1 MTDRKGKAF
10 PHIGRRS
17 RDRTESIMMNIKRTL
32 ALALISFALI
42 SAPAFSLLR
51 TQPVVTTLAA
61 SREPVRARHGVVA
74 STNEVAS
81 QVGVD
86 IMKRGGNAVDAAIA
100 VAFALAVTHPA
111 AGNLGGGG
119 FMMIRLKDGR
129 TTAIDYREMAPALA
143 TRNIYLDKD
152 GEVIKGEG
160 GSIEGYRAAGV
171 PGTVRGMELALK
183 KYGSH
188 RLTWSQLIEP
198 ARRLAANGFTVTN
211 SLARGL
217 RGNREYLSKYPETKR
232 IYLNNGKFYNEGDL
246 FVQPELG
253 ATFAR
258 LQRGGANE
266 FYEGQTARLI
276 VDDMKRHDGLIK
288 MTDMRGYVA
297 KERETLRGTYRGYEV
312 ISMPPPSSGGAVLL
326 EMLNILEGYDLKK
339 MDWASSDR
347 YHLMTEAMRRAFA
360 DRAEYMG
367 DTDFVKVPIAGLID
381 KKYASK
387 LRETIDPQRASTS
400 EQVKAGKPA
409 GYESDETTHF
419 TVVDTDGNAVAN
431 TYTLNNS
438 YGSAVVAKGTGI
450 IMNDEMDD
458 FAAKPGT
465 PNLYGLIQGERNA
478 VAPRKRP
485 LSAMTPTF
493 VLRKDGSLW
502 FTVGSPGG
510 PTIINTVLDVITNV
524 IDYNM
529 NIQQAIDAPR
539 IHHQWLPDELV
550 YEPYGLSGDTQKAL
564 SQRGHKLVDKPRYLG
579 DCEGIMIEEKT
590 GIRLGATDPRR
601 SDGLAVGW

>member
-1 MTDRKGKAF
+1 MSRK
-10 PHIGRRS
+10 S
-17 RDRTESIMMNIKRTL
+17 
-32 ALALISFALI
+32 
-42 SAPAFSLLR
+42 FSLRLTLSLFMVATFGLTQIAPMR
-51 TQPVVTTLAA
+51 TSTVEVLAA
-61 SREPVRARHGVVA
+61 SREPVRAPHGVVA
-74 STNEVAS
+74 SINEVAS
-81 QVGVD
+81 KVGVD

-119 FMMIRLKDGR
+119 FMMIHLKDGR
-129 TTAIDYREMAPALA
+129 STAIDYREMAPVLA
-143 TRNIYLDKD
+143 THDIYLDKD
-152 GEVIKGEG
+152 GNVIKGEG

-188 RLTWSQLIEP
+188 KLSWAQLIEP
-198 ARRLAANGFTVTN
+198 ARALAANGIAVTYN
-211 SLARGL
+211 LARGL
-217 RGNREYLSKYPETKR
+217 RGNNDYLSKYAETKR
-232 IYLNNGKFYNEGDL
+232 VYLRNGNFYKEGETFRQPDL
-246 FVQPELG
+246 A

-266 FYEGQTARLI
+266 FYEGQTARMI
-276 VDDMKRHDGLIK
+276 VDDLKAHNGLLT
-288 MTDMRGYVA
+288 MEDMRGYVA
-297 KERETLRGTYRGYEV
+297 KERTPVKGTYRGFEIV
-312 ISMPPPSSGGAVLL
+312 SMPPPSSGGAVLI
-326 EMLNILEGYDLKK
+326 EMLNILEGYDFKK

-387 LRETIDPQRASTS
+387 LRSTIDPQRASTS
-400 EQVKAGKPA
+400 EQVKAGKPT

-419 TVVDTDGNAVAN
+419 TVVDAEGNAVAN

-438 YGSAVVAKGTGI
+438 FGSAVVAKGTGI

-478 VAPRKRP
+478 VAPHKRP

-510 PTIINTVLDVITNV
+510 PTIINTVLNVITNV

-550 YEPYGLSGDTQKAL
+550 FEPYGLSGDTQKSLAA
-564 SQRGHKLVDKPRYLG
+564 RGHKLNEKPRYLG

-590 GIRLGATDPRR
+590 GVRLGAVDPRR
-601 SDGLAVGW
+601 SDGPAVGY

>member
-1 MTDRKGKAF
+1 MRHK
-10 PHIGRRS
+10 
-17 RDRTESIMMNIKRTL
+17 ELCQTL
-32 ALALISFALI
+32 KS
-42 SAPAFSLLR
+42 
-51 TQPVVTTLAA
+51 VTTASVTLILITALLFVSVGSIPTHAA
-61 SREPVRARHGVVA
+61 SREPVRARHGIVA
-74 STNEVAS
+74 STNEIAS
-81 QVGVD
+81 NVGVD

-129 TTAIDYREMAPALA
+129 TTAIDYREMAPAAA
-143 TRNIYLDKD
+143 TRNIYLDQN
-152 GEVIKGEG
+152 GNVIEGEG

-183 KYGSH
+183 KYGSG
-188 RLTWSQLIEP
+188 RLSWAQLIEP
-198 ARRLAANGFTVTN
+198 ARRLAANGFTVNYT
-211 SLARGL
+211 LARGL

-232 IYLNNGKFYNEGDL
+232 IYLNNGKLYNEGDR
-246 FVQPELG
+246 FVQPDLA

-258 LQRGGANE
+258 LQQRGPNE
-266 FYEGQTARLI
+266 FYTGQTAQLI
-276 VDDMKRHDGLIK
+276 AADMQRHHGLLTLDDL
-288 MTDMRGYVA
+288 RGYVA
-297 KERETLRGTYRGYEV
+297 RERQPLRGNYRGYEV
-312 ISMPPPSSGGAVLL
+312 ISMPPPSSGGAVLI

-339 MDWASSDR
+339 MDWASSER

-367 DTDFVKVPIAGLID
+367 DTDYVKVPIAGLVD
-381 KKYASK
+381 KKYAAQ
-387 LRETIDPQRASTS
+387 LRHTINPDRASSS
-400 EQVKAGKPA
+400 EQVKAGKPL
-409 GYESDETTHF
+409 GYESEETTHF
-419 TVVDTDGNAVAN
+419 TVVDADGNAVAN

-438 YGSAVVAKGTGI
+438 YGSAVVAKGTGL

-478 VAPRKRP
+478 VAPHKRP

-510 PTIINTVLDVITNV
+510 PTIINTVLEVITNV
-524 IDYNM
+524 VDYGM
-529 NIQQAIDAPR
+529 NIQHAIDAPR

-550 YEPYGLSGDTQKAL
+550 AEPYGLSGDTQNAL
-564 SQRGHKLVDKPRYLG
+564 AARGHKLAKPRYLG

-590 GIRLGATDPRR
+590 GMRLGATDPRR
-601 SDGLAVGW
+601 SDGLAVGY

>member
-1 MTDRKGKAF
+1 MIA
-10 PHIGRRS
+10 IRRA
-17 RDRTESIMMNIKRTL
+17 L
-32 ALALISFALI
+32 ALLLISFAVVAALLRLPLDA
-42 SAPAFSLLR
+42 SAPN
-51 TQPVVTTLAA
+51 PVVAA

-74 STNEVAS
+74 SINEVAS
-81 QVGVD
+81 KVGVD
-86 IMKRGGNAVDAAIA
+86 VMKRGGNAVDAAIA
-100 VAFALAVTHPA
+100 VAFALQVTHPA

-129 TTAIDYREMAPALA
+129 STAIDYREMAPAAA

-152 GEVIKGEG
+152 GNVIKGEG
-160 GSIEGYRAAGV
+160 GSIEGYRATGV

-188 RLTWSQLIEP
+188 RLTWAQLIEP
-198 ARRLAANGFTVTN
+198 ARQLAANGITVTYN
-211 SLARGL
+211 LARGL
-217 RGNREYLSKYPETKR
+217 RGTREYLSKYPETKR
-232 IYLNNGKFYNEGDL
+232 IYLRNGNFFNEGETFRQPDL
-246 FVQPELG
+246 A

-258 LQRGGANE
+258 LQHGGPNE
-266 FYEGQTARLI
+266 FYEGQTARMI
-276 VDDMKRHDGLIK
+276 VDDLAAHKGLVT
-288 MTDMRGYVA
+288 MEDMRGYVA
-297 KERETLRGTYRGYEV
+297 KEREPVHGTYRGYEV
-312 ISMPPPSSGGAVLL
+312 VSMPPPSSGGAVLI
-326 EMLNILEGYDLKK
+326 EMLNILEGYDFKN
-339 MDWASSDR
+339 MDVASSDR

-367 DTDFVKVPIAGLID
+367 DADFVKVPIAGLID
-381 KKYASK
+381 KKYAAQ
-387 LRETIDPQRASTS
+387 LRSTIDAQRASSS
-400 EQVKAGKPA
+400 EQVKAGKPL
-409 GYESDETTHF
+409 GYESDETTHY
-419 TVVDTDGNAVAN
+419 TVVDAEGNAVAN

-438 YGSAVVAKGTGI
+438 FGSGVVAKDTGLL
-450 IMNDEMDD
+450 MNDEMDD

-465 PNLYGLIQGERNA
+465 PNLYGLIQGERNS
-478 VAPRKRP
+478 VAPHKRP

-550 YEPYGLSGDTQKAL
+550 YEPYGLSGDTQRAL
-564 SQRGHKLVDKPRYLG
+564 IARGHKLNDKPRYLG

-590 GIRLGATDPRR
+590 GIRLGAVDPRR
-601 SDGLAVGW
+601 SDGLAVGY

>member
-1 MTDRKGKAF
+1 MRQSSY
-10 PHIGRRS
+10 RS
-17 RDRTESIMMNIKRTL
+17 IRN
-32 ALALISFALI
+32 I
-42 SAPAFSLLR
+42 SALSLLLFASASFIR
-51 TQPVVTTLAA
+51 IPPTLTGRSLAA
-61 SREPVRARHGVVA
+61 SREPVRARHGIVA

-81 QVGVD
+81 RVGVD

-119 FMMIRLKDGR
+119 FMMIRLKNGK
-129 TTAIDYREMAPALA
+129 TTAIDYREMAPAA
-143 TRNIYLDKD
+143 AHRNVYLDKD
-152 GEVIKGEG
+152 GNVIKGEG
-160 GSIEGYRAAGV
+160 GPLVGYRAAGV

-183 KYGSH
+183 KYGSGK
-188 RLTWSQLIEP
+188 LSWAQLVEP

-211 SLARGL
+211 SLARSL
-217 RGNREYLSKYPETKR
+217 RGNDDYLSKYAETKR
-232 IYLNNGKFYNEGDL
+232 IYLNNGKFYTEGDL
-246 FVQPELG
+246 FVQTDLG

-258 LQRGGANE
+258 LQQRGPNE

-276 VDDMKRHDGLIK
+276 VDDLTRNNGLI
-288 MTDMRGYVA
+288 TLADMRGYVA
-297 KERETLRGTYRGYEV
+297 KEREPVRGTYRGYEIV
-312 ISMPPPSSGGAVLL
+312 SMPPPSSGGAVLIQ
-326 EMLNILEGYDLKK
+326 MLNILEGYDLKK
-339 MDWASSDR
+339 VDWASSDR
-347 YHLMTEAMRRAFA
+347 YHLMTESMRRAFA

-381 KKYASK
+381 KKYAAQ
-387 LRETIDPQRASTS
+387 LRNTINPERASTS
-400 EQVKAGKPA
+400 EQVKAGKPL

-419 TVVDTDGNAVAN
+419 TVVDAEGNAVAN

-450 IMNDEMDD
+450 LMNDEMDD

-465 PNLYGLIQGERNA
+465 ANLYGLIQGERNA

-510 PTIINTVLDVITNV
+510 PTIINTAFCVITNV
-524 IDYNM
+524 IDYGM

-550 YEPYGLSGDTQKAL
+550 YEPYGLSGDTQRAL
-564 SQRGHKLVDKPRYLG
+564 TVRGHKLIDKPRYLG

-590 GIRLGATDPRR
+590 GTRLGATDPRR
-601 SDGLAVGW
+601 SDGLAVGY

>member
-1 MTDRKGKAF
+1 MPTTFR
-10 PHIGRRS
+10 
-17 RDRTESIMMNIKRTL
+17 
-32 ALALISFALI
+32 FARVLVTPI
-42 SAPAFSLLR
+42 LLFSVCASVVLNP
-51 TQPVVTTLAA
+51 PVTPTTLAA
-61 SREPVRARHGVVA
+61 SREPVRARHGIVA

-81 QVGVD
+81 RVGVD
-86 IMKRGGNAVDAAIA
+86 IMRRGGNAIDAAIA

-129 TTAIDYREMAPALA
+129 TTAIDYREMAPAA
-143 TRNIYLDKD
+143 AHRNVYLDKD
-152 GEVIKGEG
+152 GNVIKGEG

-188 RLTWSQLIEP
+188 RLTWAQLIEP

-232 IYLNNGKFYNEGDL
+232 IYLNNGKFYNEGDV

-258 LQRGGANE
+258 LQRVGPNE
-266 FYEGQTARLI
+266 FYEGQTAELI
-276 VDDMKRHDGLIK
+276 VADMQHNNGLLT
-288 MTDMRGYVA
+288 MNDMRGYVA
-297 KERETLRGTYRGYEV
+297 KERTPVRGNYRGYEI
-312 ISMPPPSSGGAVLL
+312 ISMPPPSSGGAVLI

-381 KKYASK
+381 KKYASQ
-387 LRETIDPQRASTS
+387 LRSTINPQRASTS
-400 EQVKAGKPA
+400 EQVRAGKPA
-409 GYESDETTHF
+409 GYESNETTHF
-419 TVVDTDGNAVAN
+419 TVVDAEGNAVAN

-550 YEPYGLSGDTQKAL
+550 YEPYGLSGDTQNAL
-564 SQRGHKLVDKPRYLG
+564 AARGHKLVDKPRYLG

-601 SDGLAVGW
+601 SDGLAVGY